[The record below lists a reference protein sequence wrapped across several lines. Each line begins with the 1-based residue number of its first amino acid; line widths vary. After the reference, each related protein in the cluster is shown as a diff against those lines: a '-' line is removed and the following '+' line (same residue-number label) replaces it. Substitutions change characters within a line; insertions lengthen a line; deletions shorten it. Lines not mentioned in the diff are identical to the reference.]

1 MRVQSRYDKIL
12 KPLNKAET
20 QCYLGRELHVAGLLG
35 WLLDQTGP
43 ADVVVTTYST
53 SDDFLCSFI
62 RLKKEGLVNHSTLLA
77 DFRACKRT
85 HQLGAF
91 MKNAFDEVKFG
102 ENHSKLMLV
111 KTKAMKVLVLTSQN
125 QTYGSRHESTMVTT
139 DKKIFDYFNKRLQ
152 KVLKES
158 ANFKEWNSPENS

>member
-1 MRVQSRYDKIL
+1 MRVQSRYDTLL
-12 KPLNKAET
+12 KPLASKET
-20 QCYLGRELHVAGLLG
+20 QCYLGRDLHVAGLLG
-35 WLLDQTGP
+35 WILNQTGP

-62 RLKKEGLVNHSTLLA
+62 RLKKEGFIKSSTLVA

-91 MKNAFDEVKFG
+91 MKNAFDEVKFA

-111 KTKAMKVLVLTSQN
+111 KTRTMKVLVLTSQN
-125 QTYGSRHESTMVTT
+125 QTYGSRHESTIITT
-139 DKKIFDYFNKRLQ
+139 NEETFNYFHKRLQ
-152 KVLKES
+152 KVKKEA
-158 ANFKEWNSPENS
+158 ANYKEWNSLESS

>member
-1 MRVQSRYDKIL
+1 MLSKYDAIL
-12 KPLNKAET
+12 DPVRTKKT

-35 WLLDQTGP
+35 WILDQTGP

-62 RLKKEGLVNHSTLLA
+62 RLKKEGLITHSTLLA

-102 ENHSKLMLV
+102 ENHSKLMLI
-111 KTKAMKVLVLTSQN
+111 KTRTMKVLVLTSQN

-139 DKKIFDYFNKRLQ
+139 DKNIFNYFNKRLQ
-152 KVLKES
+152 KVLAES
-158 ANFKEWNSPENS
+158 ANYKEWNSLETN